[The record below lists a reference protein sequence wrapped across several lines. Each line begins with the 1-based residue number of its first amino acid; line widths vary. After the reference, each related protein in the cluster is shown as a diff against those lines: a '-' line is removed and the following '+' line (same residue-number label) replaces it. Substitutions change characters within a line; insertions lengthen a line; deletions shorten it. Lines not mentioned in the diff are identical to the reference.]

1 MILRTK
7 VMIYNLK
14 ASTSVTFRINCI
26 VVQLN
31 SNADNALN
39 PATKK
44 IIKGIVSRMY
54 TNMES
59 ANATEHTPD
68 YFGYC
73 DRCISIMNEGKTF
86 ISQLMELMKKNTYE
100 YDLLKYTVKVLD
112 QVDYVLGNDELDELE
127 N

>member
-1 MILRTK
+1 
-7 VMIYNLK
+7 MIYNSK

-26 VVQLN
+26 IVQLN

-44 IIKGIVSRMY
+44 IIKSIVSRMH
-54 TNMES
+54 TNMEF

-112 QVDYVLGNDELDELE
+112 QVDYVLGNDELDEPE